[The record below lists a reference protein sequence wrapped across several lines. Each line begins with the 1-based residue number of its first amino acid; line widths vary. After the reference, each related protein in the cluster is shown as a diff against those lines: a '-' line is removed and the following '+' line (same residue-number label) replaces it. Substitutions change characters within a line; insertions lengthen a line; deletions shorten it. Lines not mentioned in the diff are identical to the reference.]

1 MTEPSPPP
9 EGQPPERRPPERA
22 ASLAVV
28 YFGVGFTLSA
38 TVTIV
43 LLMALRPIILR
54 DTSPLVANL
63 ALFAPLIIGGGYG
76 ARVAFVGLRRN
87 IGLGR
92 ALLRALVPWE
102 TGR

>member
-1 MTEPSPPP
+1 MSETPQSP
-9 EGQPPERRPPERA
+9 RRPPERT

-38 TVTIV
+38 ALTMVALV
-43 LLMALRPIILR
+43 ALRPIILR

-63 ALFAPLIIGGGYG
+63 ALFAPLVIGGGFG
-76 ARVAFVGLRRN
+76 ARVAFIGLRQN
-87 IGLGR
+87 LGLGR
-92 ALLRALVPWE
+92 ALLRALIPWE